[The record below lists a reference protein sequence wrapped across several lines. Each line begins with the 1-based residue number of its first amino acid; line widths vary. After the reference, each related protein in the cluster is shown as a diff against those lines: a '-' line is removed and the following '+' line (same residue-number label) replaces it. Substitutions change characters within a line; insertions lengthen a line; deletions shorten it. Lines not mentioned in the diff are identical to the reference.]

1 MLAFDFLTT
10 TTGDKHGQTQS
21 DQGHGGRPHRDGAQS
36 RERTK
41 QALQNWF
48 AHNTTGQPMLYSS
61 RTLTEDKEFLGW
73 LKYQESWSKDV
84 QTPSNFEFLT
94 LLEQYTL

>member
-1 MLAFDFLTT
+1 MKKDLTAM
-10 TTGDKHGQTQS
+10 GY
-21 DQGHGGRPHRDGAQS
+21 
-36 RERTK
+36 REIAPRKWAKPVGYT
-41 QALQNWF
+41 LFIFVEETNEFQNWF